1 MRTLEA
7 TGFNS
12 FSGGRSPNKA
22 KSNVQTSNVAR
33 SCQTSCLRSTLH
45 FYNKLHDL
53 IIAHSR
59 PLVNQRPRCVNISMA
74 MMRARQLG

>member
-12 FSGGRSPNKA
+12 FFGGRSPNQVKF
-22 KSNVQTSNVAR
+22 NVQTSNVAR
-33 SCQTSCLRSTLH
+33 SCQTSCLRLTPY

-53 IIAHSR
+53 IIALSR